1 MAKVGD
7 IIGGYRLIA
16 EIGKGGFAD
25 VFTGKHIIFRD
36 KPIVAIKVL
45 HTRFT
50 SLEQQDL
57 VQEALQEA
65 QLLAQLKHPHILS
78 VLDAGIHEQSLYLI
92 TEFAPNGSLRE
103 RLQRQK
109 TKPLPF
115 NEAIELLSQIGQA
128 LHYAHEQNIVHCDL
142 KPDNI
147 LFNANN
153 DALLADFGIA
163 AVLSSGETR
172 DVGRRGTAYYMA
184 PEQFAGKASP
194 KSDQYAL
201 GCIAYELFTGQRI
214 FAIPHP
220 TLEQM
225 WYQHAK
231 VEPVPPR
238 QLNPQLPLHIE
249 QAVLKAVAKERTNRY
264 TTVPVFI
271 AAIRKSSQ
279 QWLEEG
285 QNFFN
290 QKQYNEAVFA
300 FEQAIQLAPTSATA
314 RYHKGY
320 TSIILGDYKA
330 AANAYISATMLD
342 PDMLIT
348 HIIKDKLPH
357 FLELNS
363 YEEVLSTIIQ
373 AIVYILDQHLQ
384 PVSHLILTQIFKTA
398 WFFLQIMFFKDQT
411 DFKLPD
417 HYEERV
423 VALLDRTIEQ
433 APNSSLTYFAK
444 VAILK
449 GLGREEDANSV
460 LDEIVELVPDSLFT
474 CFISVYGLASFDK
487 EDETYTILDQIT
499 KLVPD
504 SPLAHFAK
512 VLALN
517 GQGEV
522 EVANTVLDEVIG
534 LNPDSLLAYFAKVL
548 TLNLL
553 HRDEEEDTVLDQ
565 IDEIIPNTL
574 FAHFAKV
581 LALSF
586 LNREDE
592 ANTAFNQLIKLAPK
606 SLLAHLVKV
615 VIHIA
620 MKEEEE
626 AITTLDR
633 LISLAPKSSISYLA
647 KAILLLVQKRNQ
659 EVLKVLD
666 QAIHIDPDLILTHA
680 LKASILYGLDR
691 KEEALHIIEQIL
703 HLIPSSAI
711 AHSLKTFVLYDLD
724 RKEEALRAIEQ
735 VLRLMPSSAIAHLL
749 NAYMLYDFN
758 YPVPDSDVLL

>member
-16 EIGKGGFAD
+16 EIGSGGFAS

-50 SLEQQDL
+50 SLDQQEL
-57 VQEALQEA
+57 IQEALQEA

-92 TEFAPNGSLRE
+92 TEFAPNGSLRD

-109 TKPLPF
+109 SKPLPF
-115 NEAIELLSQIGQA
+115 NEAIELLSQVGQA

-225 WYQHAK
+225 WYHHAK

-249 QAVLKAVAKERTNRY
+249 QAILKAVAKERTNRY
-264 TTVPVFI
+264 TAVPVFI

-314 RYHKGY
+314 RYYKGY

-363 YEEVLSTIIQ
+363 YEEVLSTIIRTL
-373 AIVYILDQHLQ
+373 VYILDQHFQ
-384 PVSHLILTQIFKTA
+384 PISHLMLTQIFKAA
-398 WFFLQIMFFKDQT
+398 WLGIQIMFLKGE
-411 DFKLPD
+411 DFKILD

-423 VALLDRTIEQ
+423 LALLDRTIEQ
-433 APNSSLTYFAK
+433 APDSPLAYFAK
-444 VAILK
+444 IAILK
-449 GLGREEDANSV
+449 GLDHEEDANAV
-460 LDEIVELVPDSLFT
+460 LDEVVELVPDSLID
-474 CFISVYGLASFDK
+474 CLIGILGLILLDK
-487 EDETYTILDQIT
+487 ESEADTIGDQIT
-499 KLVPD
+499 KLVPN
-504 SPLAHFAK
+504 SPLAYFTK
-512 VLALN
+512 VLALSE
-517 GQGEV
+517 QGRE
-522 EVANTVLDEVIG
+522 EEADMALDQVIG
-534 LNPDSLLAYFAKVL
+534 LSSDSLLAYFAKVL
-548 TLNLL
+548 ALNELD
-553 HRDEEEDTVLDQ
+553 REEASAAL
-565 IDEIIPNTL
+565 DEIIELNPNSP
-574 FAHFAKV
+574 
-581 LALSF
+581 LAYF
-586 LNREDE
+586 G
-592 ANTAFNQLIKLAPK
+592 K
-606 SLLAHLVKV
+606 
-615 VIHIA
+615 IA
-620 MKEEEE
+620 MLKWADAEEE
-626 AITTLDR
+626 ADATLDQVIKLVPNSLLVRLVEVTKFITKQEEVKALATLDR
-633 LISLAPKSSISYLA
+633 MISLAPKASTAYLA
-647 KAILLLVQKRNQ
+647 KATLLLIQKYEN
-659 EVLKVLD
+659 EALGVLD
-666 QAIHIDPDLILTHA
+666 QATRLDPDLIFAHA

-691 KEEALHIIEQIL
+691 KEEVLHIIEQIL

-711 AHSLKTFVLYDLD
+711 AHSLKTFVLYDLE

-735 VLRLMPSSAIAHLL
+735 VLHLMPSSAIAHLL

-758 YPVPDSDVLL
+758 YTVPGTDAFL